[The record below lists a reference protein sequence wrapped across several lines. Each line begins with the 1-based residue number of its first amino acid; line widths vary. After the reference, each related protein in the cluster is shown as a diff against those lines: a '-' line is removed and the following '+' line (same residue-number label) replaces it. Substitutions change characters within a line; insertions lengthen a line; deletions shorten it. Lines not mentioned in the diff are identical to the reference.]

1 MDATAASGFTARASS
16 LVSRNTPQRHLNSS
30 WSRSGVCMNSIKANG
45 HCRTAYGGDD
55 SLANGRAYATAEA
68 AIRAESCNQSGAQSL
83 EFLAQAAGAGEF
95 WRKRM

>member
-1 MDATAASGFTARASS
+1 
-16 LVSRNTPQRHLNSS
+16 
-30 WSRSGVCMNSIKANG
+30 MNPIKAG
-45 HCRTAYGGDD
+45 ERCRTAYGDD